1 MTFLLTWSIF
11 VRMSFDR
18 SADNKKEN
26 VTSKKRSTDKNME
39 SGTVNTRMTA
49 LQLTSV
55 MQRAVPKK
63 ISIAPSP
70 APTEGIRFPGD
81 GVGREGRFGNLRKKI
96 KKCMKLNWN
105 FRGWGS

>member
-1 MTFLLTWSIF
+1 MVKRYLIMTFLLTWSIF

-26 VTSKKRSTDKNME
+26 VMSEKRSTDKNME

-55 MQRAVPKK
+55 MQCDVPKK

-70 APTEGIRFPGD
+70 APTEGIRISWGWS
-81 GVGREGRFGNLRKKI
+81 GQGRGI
-96 KKCMKLNWN
+96 
-105 FRGWGS
+105 SVI